1 MNTIQVTH
9 ADGLTINYTELEVL
23 NFIKKAEDAN
33 VTISETR
40 EANIR
45 VVQDLGRIRNNVRD
59 FFSEV
64 EWEDGEQCVQKSDV
78 NRLLE
83 SIGTQTL
90 PTTFVGTATISFRF
104 SVEAEDATEAR
115 SIIEDNTS
123 VSAYCY
129 DLEGDETTEVDEID
143 EA

>member
-45 VVQDLGRIRNNVRD
+45 VVKDLNKIRNNVRD

-78 NRLLE
+78 NSLLE
-83 SIGTQTL
+83 SIGAHRLATQYS
-90 PTTFVGTATISFRF
+90 GTAIVTFNF
-104 SVEAEDATEAR
+104 TVEAEDETEAR
-115 SIIEDNTS
+115 SIVEENTS
-123 VSAYCY
+123 ISAYGY
-129 DLEGDETTEVDEID
+129 DLGHESTEVDTID
-143 EA
+143 ED